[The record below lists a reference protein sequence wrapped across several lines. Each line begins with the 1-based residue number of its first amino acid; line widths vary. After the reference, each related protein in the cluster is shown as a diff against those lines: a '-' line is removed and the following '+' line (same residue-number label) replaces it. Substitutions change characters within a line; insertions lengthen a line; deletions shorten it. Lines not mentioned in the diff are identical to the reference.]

1 MFIAI
6 LTLLSALSI
15 SGVAIFYS
23 VIGLA
28 TIFPGAFVPVVIM
41 GGVLE
46 VGKLITASWL
56 YRNWKFTPFMLKT
69 YLTTAVIILSLI
81 TSMGIF
87 GFLSKAHLEQNLA
100 SDTLIQR
107 IQILEDKIES
117 EKMSIERQT
126 LVINRAEKAISRDT
140 GTASGDI
147 EVQQSIIADA
157 NEKLKTLLAVETN
170 TIRDLNDRLNTTV
183 KDLNDRLKTLDKNVS
198 DVLTSNKSFFNEE
211 KAASDLKA
219 SQKEERE
226 QIAVKMAEAEQ
237 TIAIKIA
244 ESEKR
249 IAELKADHKQEIAK
263 AQEIIANMRT
273 GSQDNKGQ
281 FAKEIENAEKKIF
294 DSQGKIDLFIVE
306 KQPLEK
312 QMLTLEAEIGPVK
325 YIAALAVDWGI
336 TDQVETSK
344 AVRWVILLLIVVFDP
359 LAVLLLIAANQ
370 SLMRRFP
377 PEAPKPQ
384 EIVDLEKPDEEDVTL
399 KWNEMIGKAN
409 EAARMEKATE
419 QLREW
424 KDKLEAFN
432 SKVEKPEDK
441 PVEIIQEDDG
451 VIPHIELNGQKKTED
466 KEIVVDN
473 TTDGFD
479 PDEVMFDAITEPEV
493 DKEKQLEEFKR
504 REQEE
509 KEALEEYARKA
520 AEEEPVVEE
529 PMKDFHEEQAKE
541 DELTRLSVAQSK
553 ANKEER
559 IKPDLTEVIEPE
571 PEVKEQDE
579 PKDEVKNAKPLVM
592 RTIKPQEETPPKPT
606 LPDPAEM
613 TDEERNKMLDQF
625 HNQHGTFEDISLE
638 ELKMERDQSN
648 RAQYLADVS
657 LTKEEA
663 DAQPAITESRMAFF
677 EDIID
682 DILRGDTTFENVP
695 EENRKIIAQIMDPDM
710 PNPPII
716 TKGSALKEQRPEGM
730 EHMSAEG
737 LKEKFMIQPD
747 IEDRPMTDEELD
759 KLLDGFDDGSKTTT
773 GKRRMI
779 IKNGKRIFVPVE
791 EKTDYVQN
799 EEQSDQTLWQKTKEL
814 DIPEPDKNEIILPD
828 LPNITEDI
836 PEIAESIAI
845 EQSIPQSKF
854 ENYKK
859 RITTEED
866 YHQRVETRINN
877 LITKL
882 DSKEIKLSDLSK
894 EDQQVII
901 DILNQNG

>member
-117 EKMSIERQT
+117 EKMSIERQN
-126 LVINRAEKAISRDT
+126 LVINRAEKAINRDT

-183 KDLNDRLKTLDKNVS
+183 KDLNDRLRTLDKNVS

-211 KAASDLKA
+211 KAAADLKA

-226 QIAVKMAEAEQ
+226 QIANKIAEAEK

-244 ESEKR
+244 EAEKR
-249 IAELKADHKQEIAK
+249 IAELKADHKAEIAK

-281 FAKEIENAEKKIF
+281 FTKEIETAEKKIF
-294 DSQGKIDLFIVE
+294 DSQGKIDLYIVE

-312 QMLTLEAEIGPVK
+312 EMLTLEAEIGPVK

-336 TDQVETSK
+336 TDNVETSK

-377 PEAPKPQ
+377 VKAPKPD
-384 EIVDLEKPDEEDVTL
+384 EVIDLEKPDEEDVTL
-399 KWNEMIGKAN
+399 KWNEMMAKTE
-409 EAARMEKATE
+409 EAIKREQAEKRLKDW
-419 QLREW
+419 Q
-424 KDKLEAFN
+424 DKLETFN
-432 SKVEKPEDK
+432 EKVPQPEEK

-451 VIPHIELNGQKKTED
+451 VIPHIDLVGQKKTED
-466 KEIVVDN
+466 KEIVADN
-473 TTDGFD
+473 TDAFD
-479 PDEVMFDAITEPEV
+479 PDEVMFDLPTEEEI
-493 DKEKQLEEFKR
+493 DKQAQLEKFKK

-509 KEALEEYARKA
+509 KAELERIAREA
-520 AEEEPVVEE
+520 AEEDEP
-529 PMKDFHEEQAKE
+529 KRDFQEEQAKE

-571 PEVKEQDE
+571 PEVKEPE
-579 PKDEVKNAKPLVM
+579 APKDEIKNAKPLVM
-592 RTIKPQEETPPKPT
+592 RTIKSQEETPPKPT

-613 TDEERNKMLDQF
+613 TDEERKKMLDVF
-625 HNQHGTFEDISLE
+625 HNQNGKFEDITSE
-638 ELKMERDQSN
+638 ELKMERDESN

-657 LTKEEA
+657 LSES
-663 DAQPAITESRMAFF
+663 DARAQGAITESRMAFF
-677 EDIID
+677 QDMMD
-682 DILRGDTTFENVP
+682 DILRGDLTFENVP
-695 EENRKIIAQIMDPDM
+695 EENRKIIAQIMDPNL

-716 TKGSALKEQRPEGM
+716 TKGSALKEKPIPGLDKTT
-730 EHMSAEG
+730 AEV
-737 LKEKFMIQPD
+737 LKEKFIEQPD
-747 IEDRPMTDEELD
+747 LEDRPMTDEELD
-759 KLLDGFDDGSKTTT
+759 ELLDGYQSDAEPVDGKTRTV
-773 GKRRMI
+773 
-779 IKNGKRIFVPVE
+779 IKGGQKIQVPIE
-791 EKTDYVQN
+791 NEPEQYVQN
-799 EEQSDQTLWQKTKEL
+799 EEQNEDTLWNKSKEL
-814 DIPEPDKNEIILPD
+814 DIPEPEKND
-828 LPNITEDI
+828 LLI
-836 PEIAESIAI
+836 PELQPTIKEDEVPELAESISVDKI
-845 EQSIPQSKF
+845 IPEEKF
-854 ENYKK
+854 TKYKK
-859 RITTEED
+859 RLTSEED
-866 YHQRVETRINN
+866 YHQRVEARIND

-882 DSKEIKLSDLSK
+882 DNKEIKLSDLSD
-894 EDQQVII
+894 EDQKVIM
-901 DILNQNG
+901 DILNQNE

>member
-157 NEKLKTLLAVETN
+157 NEKLKTLLTVETN
-170 TIRDLNDRLNTTV
+170 TVRDLNDRLKV
-183 KDLNDRLKTLDKNVS
+183 LDKNVS

-211 KAASDLKA
+211 KAAADLKA
-219 SQKEERE
+219 SQKEER
-226 QIAVKMAEAEQ
+226 AE
-237 TIAIKIA
+237 IAIKVKEA
-244 ESEKR
+244 QVR

-263 AQEIIANMRT
+263 AQEIIANMRS

-281 FAKEIENAEKKIF
+281 FTKEIENAERKIF
-294 DSQGKIDLFIVE
+294 DSQGRIDLFIVE

-312 QMLTLEAEIGPVK
+312 EMLTLEAEIGPVK

-377 PEAPKPQ
+377 PEPPKP
-384 EIVDLEKPDEEDVTL
+384 EEVLDLEKPDDDELTL
-399 KWNEMIGKAN
+399 KWNEMMDKAN
-409 EAARMEKATE
+409 AEANATVKMDQATA
-419 QLREW
+419 QLKDW
-424 KDKLEAFN
+424 KEKLESFN
-432 SKVEKPEDK
+432 AKVPKPDAEA
-441 PVEIIQEDDG
+441 PVEIIQEDTS
-451 VIPHIELNGQKKTED
+451 VPH
-466 KEIVVDN
+466 VDLKGGPKP
-473 TTDGFD
+473 TIQDGFD
-479 PDEVMFDAITEPEV
+479 PDEVMFDMETVPKV
-493 DKEKQLEEFKR
+493 DKEKQLEEFKK
-504 REQEE
+504 REEE
-509 KEALEEYARKA
+509 ERKALEEYSRKA
-520 AEEEPVVEE
+520 REDEEEQTISEQIEE
-529 PMKDFHEEQAKE
+529 AMEP
-541 DELTRLSVAQSK
+541 
-553 ANKEER
+553 ER
-559 IKPDLTEVIEPE
+559 IKPDFTEVLE
-571 PEVKEQDE
+571 PEVAVE
-579 PKDEVKNAKPLVM
+579 PKETIGTLGTVLVKNKKVV
-592 RTIKPQEETPPKPT
+592 QPPKPNVPEQT
-606 LPDPAEM
+606 TPAEM
-613 TDEERNKMLDQF
+613 TDEERTGMLNKF
-625 HNQHGTFEDISLE
+625 HNLHGKYEDISDE
-638 ELKMERDQSN
+638 ELKVERDQSN
-648 RAQYLADVS
+648 RAQFLADVS
-657 LTKEEA
+657 LTKEQAAE
-663 DAQPAITESRMAFF
+663 QGPITESRMAFF
-677 EDIID
+677 QDMID

-695 EENRKIIAQIMDPDM
+695 EENRKIIAQIMDPDID
-710 PNPPII
+710 NPQII
-716 TKGSALKEQRPEGM
+716 TKGSALKEQHPDGLE
-730 EHMSAEG
+730 EMSAEG
-737 LKEKFMIQPD
+737 LKEKFMISPQT
-747 IEDRPMTDEELD
+747 EERPMTDDELD
-759 KLLDGFDDGSKTTT
+759 ELLEGFEDDKPKGKTRMVIKDGK
-773 GKRRMI
+773 K
-779 IKNGKRIFVPVE
+779 IFVPVE
-791 EKTDYVQN
+791 GEYVQN
-799 EEQSDQTLWQKTKEL
+799 EEQTEETKWEPVKEL
-814 DIPEPDKNEIILPD
+814 DLPEPEKNEIILPE
-828 LPNITEDI
+828 LPNTEEVI
-836 PEIAESIAI
+836 PDIAESIKI
-845 EQSIPQSKF
+845 EQTISPDKF
-854 ENYKK
+854 TNYKK
-859 RITTEED
+859 RLTSEED
-866 YHQRVETRINN
+866 YHQRVEARIND

-882 DSKEIKLSDLSK
+882 ENGEVKLNDLTQ
-894 EDQQVII
+894 EDQQVIM

>member
-46 VGKLITASWL
+46 IGKLITASWL

-126 LVINRAEKAISRDT
+126 MIINRAEKAISRDT

-170 TIRDLNDRLNTTV
+170 TVRDLNDRLKV
-183 KDLNDRLKTLDKNVS
+183 LDKNVS
-198 DVLTSNKSFFNEE
+198 DILTSNKSFFNEE
-211 KAASDLKA
+211 KAAADLKA
-219 SQKEERE
+219 SQKAERE
-226 QIAVKMAEAEQ
+226 QIAIDVKEAQ
-237 TIAIKIA
+237 
-244 ESEKR
+244 KR

-263 AQEIIANMRT
+263 AQEIIASMRT

-281 FAKEIENAEKKIF
+281 FTKEIEQAEQKIF
-294 DSQGKIDLFIVE
+294 DSQGNIDLYIVE

-312 QMLTLEAEIGPVK
+312 EMLTLEAEIGPVK

-336 TDQVETSK
+336 TDNVETSK

-384 EIVDLEKPDEEDVTL
+384 EVIDLEKPDDEGIDL
-399 KWNEMIGKAN
+399 KWNAMMDKSD
-409 EAARMEKATE
+409 AAAKMEQATQ
-419 QLREW
+419 QLQEW

-432 SKVEKPEDK
+432 SKVEKPEDR
-441 PVEIIQEDDG
+441 PVEIIQEDDD
-451 VIPHIELNGQKKTED
+451 VIPHIDLVGQKKTED

-479 PDEVMFDAITEPEV
+479 PDEVMFELEPNPPV
-493 DKEKQLEEFKR
+493 DNEKQQEEFKK
-504 REQEE
+504 REEE
-509 KEALEEYARKA
+509 EQKALEDYAREA
-520 AEEEPVVEE
+520 REEDEE
-529 PMKDFHEEQAKE
+529 QPMKDFHEEQAKE
-541 DELTRLSVAQSK
+541 DELTRLSVQQSK

-571 PEVKEQDE
+571 AEKSDEE
-579 PKDEVKNAKPLVM
+579 PKDVIKNAKPLVM
-592 RTIKPQEETPPKPT
+592 RTIKPKEETPPKPT
-606 LPDPAEM
+606 LPTPAEM
-613 TDEERNKMLDQF
+613 TDEERKNMLDAF
-625 HNQHGTFEDISLE
+625 HNQNGKYEDITDE

-648 RAQYLADVS
+648 RAQFLADVS

-663 DAQPAITESRMAFF
+663 TQQGPITESRMKFF
-677 EDIID
+677 QDIID
-682 DILRGDTTFENVP
+682 DILRGDQTFENVP
-695 EENRKIIAQIMDPDM
+695 EENRKIIAQIMDPELD
-710 PNPPII
+710 NPEII
-716 TKGSALKEQRPEGM
+716 TKGSALKAEAIDGVEKTT
-730 EHMSAEG
+730 AEG

-759 KLLDGFDDGSKTTT
+759 KLLEGFEGGAETVT
-773 GKRRMI
+773 GKRRMV
-779 IKNGKRIFVPVE
+779 IKNGQRIFVPVE

-799 EEQSDQTLWQKTKEL
+799 EEQTDQTLWQKTKEL

-828 LPNITEDI
+828 LSNTMEDI
-836 PEIAESIAI
+836 PDIADSIAV
-845 EQSIPQSKF
+845 EQSIPQAKLDT
-854 ENYKK
+854 YKK

-866 YHQRVETRINN
+866 YHQRVEARIND

-882 DSKEIKLSDLSK
+882 DNKEIKLSDLSK

-901 DILNQNG
+901 DILNENDRII

>member
-46 VGKLITASWL
+46 IGKLITASWL

-126 LVINRAEKAISRDT
+126 LVINRAEKAINRDT

-157 NEKLKTLLAVETN
+157 NEKLKTLLTVETN

-211 KAASDLKA
+211 KAAADLKA
-219 SQKEERE
+219 SQKAERKE
-226 QIAVKMAEAEQ
+226 IAN
-237 TIAIKIA
+237 KIA
-244 ESEKR
+244 EAQETIASKIVEAEKR

-281 FAKEIENAEKKIF
+281 FAKEIEKAERKIF
-294 DSQGKIDLFIVE
+294 DSQGNIDLFIVE

-312 QMLTLEAEIGPVK
+312 EMLTLEAEIGPVK

-409 EAARMEKATE
+409 EAAKLEKATE

-441 PVEIIQEDDG
+441 PDEIIQEDDD
-451 VIPHIELNGQKKTED
+451 VIPHIDLVGQKKTEH
-466 KEIVVDN
+466 
-473 TTDGFD
+473 
-479 PDEVMFDAITEPEV
+479 
-493 DKEKQLEEFKR
+493 KEK
-504 REQEE
+504 
-509 KEALEEYARKA
+509 
-520 AEEEPVVEE
+520 
-529 PMKDFHEEQAKE
+529 
-541 DELTRLSVAQSK
+541 
-553 ANKEER
+553 N
-559 IKPDLTEVIEPE
+559 
-571 PEVKEQDE
+571 
-579 PKDEVKNAKPLVM
+579 
-592 RTIKPQEETPPKPT
+592 
-606 LPDPAEM
+606 
-613 TDEERNKMLDQF
+613 
-625 HNQHGTFEDISLE
+625 
-638 ELKMERDQSN
+638 
-648 RAQYLADVS
+648 
-657 LTKEEA
+657 
-663 DAQPAITESRMAFF
+663 
-677 EDIID
+677 
-682 DILRGDTTFENVP
+682 
-695 EENRKIIAQIMDPDM
+695 
-710 PNPPII
+710 
-716 TKGSALKEQRPEGM
+716 
-730 EHMSAEG
+730 
-737 LKEKFMIQPD
+737 
-747 IEDRPMTDEELD
+747 
-759 KLLDGFDDGSKTTT
+759 
-773 GKRRMI
+773 
-779 IKNGKRIFVPVE
+779 
-791 EKTDYVQN
+791 
-799 EEQSDQTLWQKTKEL
+799 
-814 DIPEPDKNEIILPD
+814 
-828 LPNITEDI
+828 
-836 PEIAESIAI
+836 
-845 EQSIPQSKF
+845 
-854 ENYKK
+854 
-859 RITTEED
+859 
-866 YHQRVETRINN
+866 
-877 LITKL
+877 
-882 DSKEIKLSDLSK
+882 
-894 EDQQVII
+894 
-901 DILNQNG
+901 

>member
-69 YLTTAVIILSLI
+69 YLTTAVIILSVI

-107 IQILEDKIES
+107 ITILEDKIES

-126 LVINRAEKAISRDT
+126 LIINRAEKAISRDT
-140 GTASGDI
+140 GTADGDI

-170 TIRDLNDRLNTTV
+170 TVRDLNDRLKV
-183 KDLNDRLKTLDKNVS
+183 LDKNVS

-211 KAASDLKA
+211 KAAADLKA
-219 SQKEERE
+219 SQKEERAE
-226 QIAVKMAEAEQ
+226 IAVKVKEAQ
-237 TIAIKIA
+237 V
-244 ESEKR
+244 R

-263 AQEIIANMRT
+263 AQEIIANMRS

-281 FAKEIENAEKKIF
+281 FTKEIDSAEKKIF
-294 DSQGKIDLFIVE
+294 ESQGRIDLFIVE

-312 QMLTLEAEIGPVK
+312 EMLTLEAEIGPVK

-336 TDQVETSK
+336 TDNVETSK

-377 PEAPKPQ
+377 PEPPKPQ
-384 EIVDLEKPDEEDVTL
+384 EIVDLEKPDDEGIDL
-399 KWNEMIGKAN
+399 KWNAVMQKAD
-409 EAARMEKATE
+409 AAAKMEQATE
-419 QLREW
+419 QLKEW
-424 KDKLEAFN
+424 KEKLEAFN
-432 SKVEKPEDK
+432 SKVEKPEAK
-441 PVEIIQEDDG
+441 PIEIIQEDKE
-451 VIPHIELNGQKKTED
+451 VIPHIDLKGQKKTEH

-473 TTDGFD
+473 TIDGFD
-479 PDEVMFDAITEPEV
+479 PAEVEGFEEFNSKYDQPKI
-493 DKEKQLEEFKR
+493 DKEKQLEEFKK
-504 REQEE
+504 REEE
-509 KEALEEYARKA
+509 ERKALEEYARKA
-520 AEEEPVVEE
+520 REDEEEQTISEQI
-529 PMKDFHEEQAKE
+529 EQAME
-541 DELTRLSVAQSK
+541 P
-553 ANKEER
+553 ER
-559 IKPDLTEVIEPE
+559 IKPDFTEVVEPE
-571 PEVKEQDE
+571 IQLEK
-579 PKDEVKNAKPLVM
+579 PKKNTVASLGQRIV
-592 RTIKPQEETPPKPT
+592 EEKTGKVVEPPKPE
-606 LPDPAEM
+606 LPNPAEM
-613 TDEERNKMLDQF
+613 TDEDRKNLLDVF
-625 HNQHGTFEDISLE
+625 HNQNGEFENISAE
-638 ELKMERDQSN
+638 ELKMERDESN

-663 DAQPAITESRMAFF
+663 EKQAPITESRLAFF
-677 EDIID
+677 QDMID

-695 EENRKIIAQIMDPDM
+695 EENRKIIAQIMDPEID
-710 PNPPII
+710 NPQII
-716 TKGSALKEQRPEGM
+716 TKGSALKPEG
-730 EHMSAEG
+730 EDGLEKTTAEG

-759 KLLDGFDDGSKTTT
+759 KLLEGFDEGGETVT

-779 IKNGKRIFVPVE
+779 IKNGQRIFVPVE
-791 EKTDYVQN
+791 DKDTYVQN
-799 EEQSDQTLWQKTKEL
+799 EEQTDKTLWQKTKEL
-814 DIPEPDKNEIILPD
+814 DIPEPEKNDIILPD
-828 LPNITEDI
+828 LPNSVDDV
-836 PEIAESIAI
+836 PEIAESIDI
-845 EQSIPQSKF
+845 EQSIPQTKF
-854 ENYKK
+854 DTYKK
-859 RITTEED
+859 RLTSEED
-866 YHQRVETRINN
+866 YHQRVEARIND

-901 DILNQNG
+901 DILNQND